1 MPQRNCEGSGP
12 IHPVG
17 VVSSR
22 GIRRREAGV
31 PQIHWAHEDALEE
44 PNAADIMG
52 CTDRTAR
59 DHRVNSVWL

>member
-31 PQIHWAHEDALEE
+31 PQRAMPSLA
-44 PNAADIMG
+44 PRRAYS
-52 CTDRTAR
+52 
-59 DHRVNSVWL
+59 RVGGERGGE